1 MNLSA
6 AQLNSRRD
14 KQYYSPVWLT
24 NKLGNNMFCVGLLFE
39 GGIRVHRHSNNAKK
53 NTADMELPL
62 KVPLAKFSFEKKGT
76 KL

>member
-1 MNLSA
+1 M
-6 AQLNSRRD
+6 LNETFSVIF
-14 KQYYSPVWLT
+14 KQRVFGGIRFYS
-24 NKLGNNMFCVGLLFE
+24 
-39 GGIRVHRHSNNAKK
+39 GIRVHRHSNNAKK